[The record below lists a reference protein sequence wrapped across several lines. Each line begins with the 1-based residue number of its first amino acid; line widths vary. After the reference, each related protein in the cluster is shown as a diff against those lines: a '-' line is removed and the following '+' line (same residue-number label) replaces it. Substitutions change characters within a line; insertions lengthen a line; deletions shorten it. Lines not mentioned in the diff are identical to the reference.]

1 MPPPFA
7 TGRRLAGG
15 SACLTK
21 TQAIAHQSG
30 TDAFV
35 CQPCGRS
42 DFFRFSGSGA
52 HPANSAPRR
61 SRPGYF
67 TGSSSVLL
75 FTPLIT
81 SWKLAF
87 APRGT
92 LLSRRNSTAS
102 TPIFPGSAYALS
114 TVSVLAP
121 TCAET
126 GSTTTYGG
134 VAGTAN
140 PKGRA
145 GVVGPKP
152 VP

>member
-7 TGRRLAGG
+7 TGRRLAGE
-15 SACLTK
+15 SACPTK
-21 TQAIAHQSG
+21 TQALAHQSG

-35 CQPCGRS
+35 CQPRDRS
-42 DFFRFSGSGA
+42 DCFHRFSGSGA
-52 HPANSAPRR
+52 RPANSAPRR
-61 SRPGYF
+61 SRLGYF

-81 SWKLAF
+81 SRKLAF
-87 APRGT
+87 APEGT
-92 LLSRRNSTAS
+92 LLSRRNCTAS

-126 GSTTTYGG
+126 GSTT
-134 VAGTAN
+134 A
-140 PKGRA
+140 
-145 GVVGPKP
+145 
-152 VP
+152 